1 MSDKLSIPDIIQ
13 NGIQIGIKY
22 VVPIIVNA
30 ILSLISIWIPYLN
43 GGILI
48 AWMSFPIKMSRGE
61 SIEMTE
67 VWKPEYRKNMG
78 DVFIAFGLLIAALLG
93 SYVVIGMGVV
103 LMMGW
108 YIAMQLVI
116 DKGMT
121 GPEAFKKSWEATNGN
136 KMTIFLA
143 QLVFIVGFFIV
154 AAILSA
160 IGGLATIL
168 GYLTGLLTLG
178 LMLALYPILH
188 GMHAYIYQKL
198 GN

>member
-1 MSDKLSIPDIIQ
+1 MTEKLSIPDIIQ

-30 ILSLISIWIPYLN
+30 ILSVISIWIPYLN
-43 GGILI
+43 GGIVI
-48 AWMSFPIKMSRGE
+48 AWMSFPIKMARGE

-78 DVFIAFGLLIAALLG
+78 DVFIAFALLVAALLG
-93 SYVVIGMGVV
+93 SYIIIGMGVV

-121 GPEAFKKSWEATNGN
+121 GPEAFKKSWEATMGN
-136 KMTIFLA
+136 KLSIFLA
-143 QLVFIVGFFIV
+143 QIVFFVGFIIV

-160 IGGLATIL
+160 IGSIHSIVGI
-168 GYLTGLLTLG
+168 LTGLITLG
-178 LMLALYPILH
+178 LVLALYPILY

-198 GN
+198 G

>member
-1 MSDKLSIPDIIQ
+1 MSEKLSIPDIIQ

-30 ILSLISIWIPYLN
+30 ILSVISIWIPYLN
-43 GGILI
+43 GGIVI
-48 AWMSFPIKMSRGE
+48 AWMTFPVKMARGE
-61 SIEMTE
+61 PIEMTE

-78 DVFIAFGLLIAALLG
+78 DVFIAFALLVAALLG
-93 SYVVIGMGVV
+93 SYIILGMGVV

-108 YIAMQLVI
+108 YIAMQLVV

-121 GPEAFKKSWEATNGN
+121 GPEAFKKSWEATYGN

-143 QLVFIVGFFIV
+143 QLVFFVGFIV
-154 AAILSA
+154 VSAILSA
-160 IGGLATIL
+160 IGSIHSIVGI
-168 GYLTGLLTLG
+168 LTGLITLG
-178 LMLALYPILH
+178 LVLALYPILY

-198 GN
+198 G